1 MRRQPEAWMH
11 TITLDKVEVEF
22 PKPGEPSERV
32 RALQDLTLE
41 VKEQEF
47 VCLLGPSGC
56 GKSTALNLI
65 AGFTEPTGGSVH
77 VDDKPID
84 GPGPER
90 GVVFQDAT
98 IFPWMTVRDNVGFGP
113 SVRGSAAKA
122 EIAERID
129 EYLER
134 VGLEAFGDHLPN
146 ELSGGMRQ
154 RVGLARVLI
163 NDPPILLMDEPF
175 GALDAQTRITM
186 QELLLELWER
196 DRKTVLF
203 VTHDIDEALIL
214 SDRVVVMTARP
225 GRIRET
231 IPVNLPRPRSHEL
244 ITDPTYVELRHTLF
258 EQLRGESHRA
268 DELEGLATTAGGR

>member
-1 MRRQPEAWMH
+1 MEPNDRGH
-11 TITLDKVEVEF
+11 TITLDGVDVTF
-22 PKPGEPSERV
+22 RKPGDPSTSI
-32 RALQDLTLE
+32 RAVEDLSLE
-41 VKEQEF
+41 VRDQEF

-56 GKSTALNLI
+56 GKSTVLNLI
-65 AGFTEPTGGSVH
+65 AGFAEPTAGSVR
-77 VDDKPID
+77 VDGQKVVE
-84 GPGPER
+84 PGPER

-98 IFPWMTVRDNVGFGP
+98 IFPWLTVRDNVAFGP
-113 SVRGSAAKA
+113 SVRGAARA
-122 EIAERID
+122 GLDDRVA

-134 VGLEAFGDHLPN
+134 VGLAGFGDHLPH

-154 RVGLARVLI
+154 RVGIARVLI

-175 GALDAQTRITM
+175 GALDAQTRISM

-214 SDRVVVMTARP
+214 SDRIIVMSARP
-225 GRIRET
+225 GRVKHI
-231 IPVNLPRPRSHEL
+231 IDVDLPRPRSHTL
-244 ITDPTYVELRHTLF
+244 ITDAGYVDLRHRLF

-268 DELEGLATTAGGR
+268 EELEALAVTGGGH

>member
-1 MRRQPEAWMH
+1 MH
-11 TITLDKVEVEF
+11 TITLDEVEVEF

-41 VKEQEF
+41 IKDQEF

-65 AGFTEPTGGSVH
+65 AGFAQPTGGSVH
-77 VDDKPID
+77 VDGDPVD
-84 GPGPER
+84 RPCPER

-98 IFPWMTVRDNVGFGP
+98 VFPWMTVRDNVAFGP
-113 SVRGSAAKA
+113 SVRGFGTKA
-122 EIAERID
+122 EVAEQVD

-134 VGLEAFGDHLPN
+134 VGLESFDGHLPN

-214 SDRVVVMTARP
+214 SDRVVVMSARP
-225 GRIRET
+225 GRICET
-231 IPVNLPRPRSHEL
+231 IEVNLPRPRSHEL
-244 ITDPTYVELRHTLF
+244 ITDPAYVELRHTLF

-268 DELEGLATTAGGR
+268 DELDGLATNHGGR